1 MEQREGGDF
10 PPKKPPPPQ
19 PQQPEATA
27 AGVDFPARKLVRQLD
42 FTGGVSAMEQRQLV
56 KLEQPPPMVLP
67 HSVKPQPMLFM
78 TMQQPP
84 APPPHPSIRPPLK
97 PESPRSRPRQ
107 SVNEVKDGTPKKQKQ
122 CNCKHSRCLKLYCE
136 CFASGV
142 YCDGCNCVNCHNN
155 VENDAARREAVEATL
170 ERNPTAFRPKIA
182 SSPHGARENREEA
195 GEVIISGKHNKG
207 CHCKKSGCLK
217 KYCECFQAN
226 ILCSENCKCMDC
238 KNYEGSEERQALF
251 HGEHANNMTYIQQ
264 AANAAI
270 TGAIGSSGYGSPPL
284 TKKRKGQ
291 DLFFGSAIKDPV
303 HRLGQLQQ
311 ADHTKASV
319 PSPSPSS
326 ITVTR
331 PVSTSTLGSL
341 KFTYRSLLA
350 DIIQPQDLKE
360 LCSVLVVYSREAATM
375 LAEERNAAEKQAED
389 SQKTSLASTI
399 QDESQSQKHSEAE
412 KARASYLSSE
422 NQAEKVVPEESCSDG
437 ADVSK
442 GRPMSPSTLALM
454 CDEQDTIFTAAA
466 SPNRL
471 EVQNNVSP
479 QLPLE
484 HRTTEAYEEQERI
497 ILTKFRD
504 CLNRLIT
511 LGEIKE
517 TKYSSLART
526 ESDVDKGLS
535 SNSASNSRTDARNQQ
550 QHTNNGVAKIGVP
563 RQTSAVVTQPAIA
576 LNNALFQR
584 MSMPAENGDHCSVA
598 EVEATEEEAEKET
611 VTELETTNV
620 ELMEKMQAEDEEQ
633 TKVTLTESQLK
644 NPTLIKND
652 ASELTLIENGLNLIE
667 GKLVKMQNELTL
679 IKQRVFESSTS
690 SVF

>member
-1 MEQREGGDF
+1 MEQREGQDF
-10 PPKKPPPPQ
+10 PPKKPPPP
-19 PQQPEATA
+19 PQTEATA
-27 AGVDFPARKLVRQLD
+27 GGADFPARKLVRQLD
-42 FTGGVSAMEQRQLV
+42 FTGGGASTMD
-56 KLEQPPPMVLP
+56 QPPPP
-67 HSVKPQPMLFM
+67 HSVKPPPQMLFM

-84 APPPHPSIRPPLK
+84 PPPPSHPSVRPSPK
-97 PESPRSRPRQ
+97 PESPRSRPAQ
-107 SVNEVKDGTPKKQKQ
+107 SANEIKDGTPKKQKQ

-182 SSPHGARENREEA
+182 SSPHGARDNREEA
-195 GEVIISGKHNKG
+195 GEIVSGKHNKG

-238 KNYEGSEERQALF
+238 KNFEGSEERQALF
-251 HGEHANNMTYIQQ
+251 HGDHVNNIAFIQQ

-291 DLFFGSAIKDPV
+291 DLYFGAAVKDPV
-303 HRLGQLQQ
+303 HRLGQLPQQ
-311 ADHTKASV
+311 ANHTKASV
-319 PSPSPSS
+319 PSNLSS
-326 ITVTR
+326 SVPVDH
-331 PVSTSTLGSL
+331 PVSTPALGSL
-341 KFTYRSLLA
+341 KLTYRSLLA

-360 LCSVLVVYSREAATM
+360 LCSVLAVYSREAAKM
-375 LAEERNAAEKQAED
+375 LAEERNVAEKQAND
-389 SQKTSLASTI
+389 SQKSSTSVASTI
-399 QDESQSQKHSEAE
+399 QDESRSQKHSESQ
-412 KARASYLSSE
+412 KAQADHLPSSE
-422 NQAEKVVPEESCSDG
+422 NQSDKAAPEESCSDG

-454 CDEQDTIFTAAA
+454 CDEQDTVFTSAR

-471 EVQNNVSP
+471 HAQNNASP

-484 HRTTEAYEEQERI
+484 HRTTEVYEEQERI

-517 TKYSSLART
+517 TTYSSLARA
-526 ESDVDKGLS
+526 ESDVERGLS
-535 SNSASNSRTDARNQQ
+535 SNGAANPRSESRNQH
-550 QHTNNGVAKIGVP
+550 QHTDIGAAKI
-563 RQTSAVVTQPAIA
+563 SAPQRVSAA
-576 LNNALFQR
+576 LKNAPFVR
-584 MSMPAENGDHCSVA
+584 ISRAAENGDVR
-598 EVEATEEEAEKET
+598 
-611 VTELETTNV
+611 
-620 ELMEKMQAEDEEQ
+620 
-633 TKVTLTESQLK
+633 TES
-644 NPTLIKND
+644 
-652 ASELTLIENGLNLIE
+652 ERGL
-667 GKLVKMQNELTL
+667 
-679 IKQRVFESSTS
+679 
-690 SVF
+690 